1 MNKLNS
7 LLGRSDFVPVG
18 DAVKLLGSALSHIFD
33 CSERLPL
40 FGEFLRVGY
49 RMDVTSPGSV
59 DEVIVKTLASLENLE
74 ESATEEDVLSLFM
87 NWQKNWQVRSKLDS
101 EMLINLKNSKHC
113 WVAKELYSPIQ
124 PNVRTGWIEILF
136 QSKLFVQDTDLRAVL
151 DTSNPPI
158 NSKARKVAF
167 LEEKI
172 NDLQTIISVLW
183 KFRDQESM
191 KNKKDLQE
199 YILGSV
205 GVERGDTSL
214 ERLIREAINKDQT
227 DK

>member
-1 MNKLNS
+1 M
-7 LLGRSDFVPVG
+7 
-18 DAVKLLGSALSHIFD
+18 
-33 CSERLPL
+33 
-40 FGEFLRVGY
+40 
-49 RMDVTSPGSV
+49 
-59 DEVIVKTLASLENLE
+59 
-74 ESATEEDVLSLFM
+74 
-87 NWQKNWQVRSKLDS
+87 
-101 EMLINLKNSKHC
+101 
-113 WVAKELYSPIQ
+113 VAFKA
-124 PNVRTGWIEILF
+124 IEILF

-158 NSKARKVAF
+158 YSKARKVAS